1 MVNFFSF
8 EILCLG
14 SLTKQKVYLEMAKV
28 NPKAPVPDGESQFC
42 TTKQQ
47 PENDKG
53 FVGYHT
59 EWIEWHKE
67 IPYETPKTP

>member
-1 MVNFFSF
+1 M
-8 EILCLG
+8 G
-14 SLTKQKVYLEMAKV
+14 KV
-28 NPKAPVPDGESQFC
+28 NAKAPVPDGISQFC

-47 PENDKG
+47 PENEKG

>member
-1 MVNFFSF
+1 
-8 EILCLG
+8 L
-14 SLTKQKVYLEMAKV
+14 KQTKVYFDMGKV
-28 NPKAPVPDGESQFC
+28 NPKAPVPDGISQFC

-47 PENDKG
+47 PENEKG

-59 EWIEWHKE
+59 EWVEWHKE

>member
-1 MVNFFSF
+1 M
-8 EILCLG
+8 G
-14 SLTKQKVYLEMAKV
+14 KV
-28 NPKAPVPDGESQFC
+28 NAKAPVPDGKSQFC

-47 PENDKG
+47 PENEKG

-59 EWIEWHKE
+59 EWVEWHKE